1 MPNTRLFVGNLPY
14 ATTEQELRDLFGRGG
29 AKVASVRVITDF
41 DSGRSK
47 GYAFVELSSAEEG
60 EAAVR
65 DLNGSDLGGRSIVVS
80 PARPRQPGGGPGRR
94 NERTRGA

>member
-14 ATTEQELRDLFGRGG
+14 ATTEQELRELFGRGG
-29 AKVASVRVITDF
+29 AKVGSVRVITDF

-47 GYAFVELSSAEEG
+47 GYAFVELSTAEEG

-65 DLNGSDLGGRSIVVS
+65 DLNGLNLGGRAIVVS
-80 PARPRQPGGGPGRR
+80 PARARQPGGGPGRR
-94 NERTRGA
+94 SERTRGA